1 MNKPSKEWQQLRHAT
16 LDRVRRQVIDS
27 MHPITTLFVA
37 SCTVYLAGLI
47 RFNFLADAGRDYTWF
62 DALQILATAGS
73 GLLLLI
79 LSGAIVTLGVVS
91 TRLETVNSES

>member
-1 MNKPSKEWQQLRHAT
+1 MNKPSKEWQQVKHAT
-16 LDRVRRQVIDS
+16 LDRVRRQLDGA
-27 MHPITTLFVA
+27 MNPITTAFIA

-47 RFNFLADAGRDYTWF
+47 RFSFLTDTGRDYTWL

-79 LSGAIVTLGVVS
+79 LSGAVVALGVVS
-91 TRLETVNSES
+91 ARLETVTSES